1 MQVLDPTRL
10 FKNRGGAAIAAGIV
24 ALLAAILLL
33 VYLQSYRS
41 SLNSG
46 KQPVVVLVANGMI
59 PQGTSGT
66 IIARKHLYQVTKVQK
81 DQVKLFAIADPAAIK
96 GRIAAA
102 DIFPGQ
108 QLTQGD
114 FTTEAT
120 ASIPYQITGTDR
132 AIAIPVDS
140 AHGLVGQV
148 SAGNFVDVYVGV
160 PGSAGASVTLLASNI
175 LVLVAPG
182 GNAVLRI
189 PTSEAPK
196 FAFAADNAK
205 IWLVLRPQ
213 VGASP
218 TPPASATL
226 ANLLAGGK

>member
-1 MQVLDPTRL
+1 VQVLDPTRL

-46 KQPVVVLVANGMI
+46 KQPVVVLVANGLI

-160 PGSAGASVTLLASNI
+160 SASSGTVKLLASNI

-182 GNAVLRI
+182 ANAVLRV

-213 VGASP
+213 VGASR

-226 ANLLAGGK
+226 ASLLAGGR

>member
-1 MQVLDPTRL
+1 
-10 FKNRGGAAIAAGIV
+10 
-24 ALLAAILLL
+24 
-33 VYLQSYRS
+33 
-41 SLNSG
+41 
-46 KQPVVVLVANGMI
+46 
-59 PQGTSGT
+59 
-66 IIARKHLYQVTKVQK
+66 VQK
-81 DQVKLFAIADPAAIK
+81 DQLKLFAIADPAAIK

-160 PGSAGASVTLLASNI
+160 SASSGTVKLLASNI

-182 GNAVLRI
+182 ANAVLRV

-213 VGASP
+213 VGASR

-226 ANLLAGGK
+226 ASLLAGGR